1 MDIHS
6 DSYTFA
12 LELVHC
18 VMKRYCLPYSP
29 KELYNIDWQ
38 NITRRFTPK
47 IREAVR
53 VLVPKFTNFNYNTFK
68 ASGDSDKQRFQ
79 HLVNTLF
86 ILLFA
91 NGFNEKDFLTFCIHV
106 AKMAS
111 RAFLHGIETAPNL
124 AINAI
129 VDSMDYFYTNLDLNE
144 DSWEELE
151 RIAEDVVSYH
161 EKQW

>member
-1 MDIHS
+1 MDILS
-6 DSYTFA
+6 ECRTFA

-29 KELYNIDWQ
+29 DELYSMDWR

-53 VLVPKFTNFNYNTFK
+53 ILVPRFTNFNYNTFK
-68 ASGDSDKQRFQ
+68 ASGDSDEQRFQ

-86 ILLFA
+86 ILLFS

-111 RAFLHGIETAPNL
+111 RAFLHGIDTAPNF

-144 DSWEELE
+144 DSWGEME
-151 RIAEDVVSYH
+151 RIAEGIVCYQ
-161 EKQW
+161 EMQ